1 MHRLLLILVLLVVVV
16 GAYFYLPIRRHI
28 VYKLGI
34 SGDLTHSCCDNP
46 LISHPKGDFEEQASV
61 AIYDSKPIDYP
72 KTSLAQASPMIDT
85 NGDLYVL
92 GTTTSTGEE
101 KWIEVSLKQQ
111 KLRAWE
117 GNTIVMEFP
126 ISSGL
131 WYPTPPGVYHIY
143 YKTRFQRMAGGSQQ
157 YGTYYNLPN
166 VPYNMFFHQ
175 GYAIHGA
182 YWHNNFGEPM
192 SHGCVN
198 SPVEMSK
205 ALFSWTGPVVPDN
218 INWVKA
224 TDENPGTKVFIH

>member
-1 MHRLLLILVLLVVVV
+1 MHRLLPFLVLLIVVI
-16 GAYFYLPIRRHI
+16 GAYFYLPLRRQI

-34 SGDLTHSCCDNP
+34 SGDLTQACCNDPAITNP
-46 LISHPKGDFEEQASV
+46 TGEFEETAATAFFNGQL
-61 AIYDSKPIDYP
+61 IDYP
-72 KTSLAQASPMIDT
+72 KTSLAQSEPMTDS
-85 NGDLYVL
+85 NGNPYVL
-92 GTTTSTGEE
+92 GTSTASGEE

-131 WYPTPPGVYHIY
+131 WYPTPKGSYYIW
-143 YKTRFQRMAGGSQQ
+143 YKTRFQRMAGGSQEL
-157 YGTYYNLPN
+157 GTYYNLPN
-166 VPYNMFFHQ
+166 VPYNMFFHR
-175 GYAIHGA
+175 GYAVHGA

-198 SPVEMSK
+198 APIDMAK
-205 ALFSWTGPVVPDN
+205 ALFSWTGPVVPDD

-224 TDENPGTKVFIH
+224 TDENPGTKVFVH